1 MASRTITV
9 GVDPEVTCIN
19 KAPDEV
25 LRGIA
30 IDFSAKLQTGE
41 VLAGVAIDDAG
52 TGLIATTTYSGTVAT
67 VALVG
72 GNNGEIIPATVTVTG
87 SAGSVRQAM
96 LYVRVIDPLAA
107 VAPVLVTR
115 NTLTWRQDYSATAG
129 YRQNDLVRHN
139 GSLWLSTTNQVGVAP
154 GNGVPGWTYFAASS
168 AVDPATTGNNF
179 RDEAPNFRDDGW
191 NFRDE

>member
-9 GVDPEVTCIN
+9 GVDPEVTRIN

-41 VLAGVAIDDAG
+41 TLTGVAIDDAG
-52 TGLIATTTYSGTVAT
+52 TGLVTFSARAGTVAT

-107 VAPVLVTR
+107 VAPILITR
-115 NTLTWRQDYSATAG
+115 NTLTVRYDYAPTAG

-139 GSLWLSTTNQVGVAP
+139 GAWWLSTTNQVGVTPA
-154 GNGVPGWTYFAASS
+154 NGVPGWTYFAASS
-168 AVDPATTGNNF
+168 GSSGQAFTEADVNF
-179 RDEAPNFRDDGW
+179 NETDYPFNTEDRP
-191 NFRDE
+191 